1 MWKKE
6 TKTKTVKKLIV
17 VLAVLAVLFI
27 LGLSFAGVFRVRQVT
42 VTGNAYYTKEEVV
55 DLLLDEG
62 SLQNTLLV
70 YLRYKYQE
78 HPEIPFIDD
87 FEVTMDSWQSLKI
100 RVYEKNM
107 VGYVRYLGQDVY
119 FDKDGI
125 VVESSTQELEGIPQI
140 SGVTFDSLAIHQ
152 PLSVEDPTI
161 FDTILSITKLLTK
174 YDLDPDEIRFGAG
187 GELFLQLGDVKV
199 ALGTGENLDEKIS
212 RLKQLEGDLKD
223 KSGTLH
229 MENYTDSNRTEGR
242 CSFWH
247 DPFSAVIQMGH
258 QAKACG
264 HGKSCFFVYF
274 LNNALTVKFRLRT
287 SSILPGI

>member
-17 VLAVLAVLFI
+17 VLAALAVLFI

-70 YLRYKYQE
+70 YLRYKYHE

-229 MENYTDSNRTEGR
+229 MENYTDETTHISLE
-242 CSFWH
+242 
-247 DPFSAVIQMGH
+247 SA
-258 QAKACG
+258 K
-264 HGKSCFFVYF
+264 
-274 LNNALTVKFRLRT
+274 
-287 SSILPGI
+287 

>member
-17 VLAVLAVLFI
+17 VLAALAVLFI

-55 DLLLDEG
+55 NLLLDEG
-62 SLQNTLLV
+62 SHQNTLLV

-229 MENYTDSNRTEGR
+229 MENYTDETTHISLE
-242 CSFWH
+242 
-247 DPFSAVIQMGH
+247 SA
-258 QAKACG
+258 K
-264 HGKSCFFVYF
+264 
-274 LNNALTVKFRLRT
+274 
-287 SSILPGI
+287 

>member
-17 VLAVLAVLFI
+17 VLAALAVLFI

-107 VGYVRYLGQDVY
+107 VGYVRYLGQAVY

-229 MENYTDSNRTEGR
+229 MENYTDETTHISLE
-242 CSFWH
+242 
-247 DPFSAVIQMGH
+247 SA
-258 QAKACG
+258 K
-264 HGKSCFFVYF
+264 
-274 LNNALTVKFRLRT
+274 
-287 SSILPGI
+287 

>member
-17 VLAVLAVLFI
+17 VLAALAVLFI

-229 MENYTDSNRTEGR
+229 MENYTEETTHISLE
-242 CSFWH
+242 
-247 DPFSAVIQMGH
+247 SA
-258 QAKACG
+258 K
-264 HGKSCFFVYF
+264 
-274 LNNALTVKFRLRT
+274 
-287 SSILPGI
+287 

>member
-17 VLAVLAVLFI
+17 VLAALAVL
-27 LGLSFAGVFRVRQVT
+27 FRVRQVT
-42 VTGNAYYTKEEVV
+42 MTGNAYYTKEEVV

-229 MENYTDSNRTEGR
+229 MENYTDETTHISLE
-242 CSFWH
+242 
-247 DPFSAVIQMGH
+247 SA
-258 QAKACG
+258 K
-264 HGKSCFFVYF
+264 
-274 LNNALTVKFRLRT
+274 
-287 SSILPGI
+287 

>member
-17 VLAVLAVLFI
+17 VLAALAVLFI

-87 FEVTMDSWQSLKI
+87 FEVTMDSWHSLKI

-174 YDLDPDEIRFGAG
+174 YDLDPGEIRFGAG

-229 MENYTDSNRTEGR
+229 MENYTDETTHISLE
-242 CSFWH
+242 
-247 DPFSAVIQMGH
+247 SA
-258 QAKACG
+258 K
-264 HGKSCFFVYF
+264 
-274 LNNALTVKFRLRT
+274 
-287 SSILPGI
+287 

>member
-6 TKTKTVKKLIV
+6 TKTKTVRKLIV

-107 VGYVRYLGQDVY
+107 VGYVRYLGQNVY

-125 VVESSTQELEGIPQI
+125 VVESSAQELEGIPQI

-229 MENYTDSNRTEGR
+229 MENYTDETTHISLE
-242 CSFWH
+242 
-247 DPFSAVIQMGH
+247 A
-258 QAKACG
+258 AK
-264 HGKSCFFVYF
+264 
-274 LNNALTVKFRLRT
+274 
-287 SSILPGI
+287 

>member
-6 TKTKTVKKLIV
+6 TKTKTVRKLIV

-42 VTGNAYYTKEEVV
+42 VTGNAYYSKEEVV

-229 MENYTDSNRTEGR
+229 MENYTDETTHISLE
-242 CSFWH
+242 
-247 DPFSAVIQMGH
+247 SA
-258 QAKACG
+258 K
-264 HGKSCFFVYF
+264 
-274 LNNALTVKFRLRT
+274 
-287 SSILPGI
+287 

>member
-17 VLAVLAVLFI
+17 VLAALAVLFI

-199 ALGTGENLDEKIS
+199 ALGNGENLDEKIS

-229 MENYTDSNRTEGR
+229 MENYTDETTHISLE
-242 CSFWH
+242 
-247 DPFSAVIQMGH
+247 SA
-258 QAKACG
+258 K
-264 HGKSCFFVYF
+264 
-274 LNNALTVKFRLRT
+274 
-287 SSILPGI
+287 

>member
-1 MWKKE
+1 M
-6 TKTKTVKKLIV
+6 IV
-17 VLAVLAVLFI
+17 VLAALAVLFI

-107 VGYVRYLGQDVY
+107 VGYVRYLGQNVY

-125 VVESSTQELEGIPQI
+125 VVESSAQELEGIPQI

-229 MENYTDSNRTEGR
+229 MENYTDETTHISLE
-242 CSFWH
+242 
-247 DPFSAVIQMGH
+247 SA
-258 QAKACG
+258 K
-264 HGKSCFFVYF
+264 
-274 LNNALTVKFRLRT
+274 
-287 SSILPGI
+287 

>member
-1 MWKKE
+1 M
-6 TKTKTVKKLIV
+6 
-17 VLAVLAVLFI
+17 
-27 LGLSFAGVFRVRQVT
+27 T

-140 SGVTFDSLAIHQ
+140 SGVTFDSLAMHQ

-229 MENYTDSNRTEGR
+229 MENYTDETTHISLE
-242 CSFWH
+242 
-247 DPFSAVIQMGH
+247 SA
-258 QAKACG
+258 K
-264 HGKSCFFVYF
+264 
-274 LNNALTVKFRLRT
+274 
-287 SSILPGI
+287 

>member
-6 TKTKTVKKLIV
+6 TKTKTVRKLIV

-42 VTGNAYYTKEEVV
+42 VTGNAYYSKEEVV

-107 VGYVRYLGQDVY
+107 VGYVRYLGQNVY

-125 VVESSTQELEGIPQI
+125 VVESSAQELEGIPQI

-174 YDLDPDEIRFGAG
+174 YDLDPDEIRFGTG
-187 GELFLQLGDVKV
+187 GELLLQLGDVKV

-229 MENYTDSNRTEGR
+229 MENYTDETTHISLE
-242 CSFWH
+242 
-247 DPFSAVIQMGH
+247 SA
-258 QAKACG
+258 K
-264 HGKSCFFVYF
+264 
-274 LNNALTVKFRLRT
+274 
-287 SSILPGI
+287 

>member
-1 MWKKE
+1 M
-6 TKTKTVKKLIV
+6 IV
-17 VLAVLAVLFI
+17 VLAALAVLFI

-87 FEVTMDSWQSLKI
+87 FEVTMDSWHSLKI

-229 MENYTDSNRTEGR
+229 MENYTDETTHISLE
-242 CSFWH
+242 
-247 DPFSAVIQMGH
+247 SA
-258 QAKACG
+258 K
-264 HGKSCFFVYF
+264 
-274 LNNALTVKFRLRT
+274 
-287 SSILPGI
+287 

>member
-17 VLAVLAVLFI
+17 VLAALAVLFI

-62 SLQNTLLV
+62 SPQNTLLV

-229 MENYTDSNRTEGR
+229 MENYTDETTHISLE
-242 CSFWH
+242 
-247 DPFSAVIQMGH
+247 SA
-258 QAKACG
+258 K
-264 HGKSCFFVYF
+264 
-274 LNNALTVKFRLRT
+274 
-287 SSILPGI
+287 

>member
-1 MWKKE
+1 M
-6 TKTKTVKKLIV
+6 LFRSV

-229 MENYTDSNRTEGR
+229 MENYTDETTHISLE
-242 CSFWH
+242 
-247 DPFSAVIQMGH
+247 SA
-258 QAKACG
+258 K
-264 HGKSCFFVYF
+264 
-274 LNNALTVKFRLRT
+274 
-287 SSILPGI
+287 

>member
-17 VLAVLAVLFI
+17 VLAALAVLFI
-27 LGLSFAGVFRVRQVT
+27 LGLSFAGVFRVQQVT

-55 DLLLDEG
+55 NLLLDEG

-229 MENYTDSNRTEGR
+229 MENYTDETTHISLE
-242 CSFWH
+242 
-247 DPFSAVIQMGH
+247 SA
-258 QAKACG
+258 K
-264 HGKSCFFVYF
+264 
-274 LNNALTVKFRLRT
+274 
-287 SSILPGI
+287 

>member
-17 VLAVLAVLFI
+17 VLAALAVLFI

-187 GELFLQLGDVKV
+187 GELFLQLGGVKV

-229 MENYTDSNRTEGR
+229 MENYTDETTHISLE
-242 CSFWH
+242 
-247 DPFSAVIQMGH
+247 SA
-258 QAKACG
+258 K
-264 HGKSCFFVYF
+264 
-274 LNNALTVKFRLRT
+274 
-287 SSILPGI
+287 

>member
-1 MWKKE
+1 MRCIKCG
-6 TKTKTVKKLIV
+6 
-17 VLAVLAVLFI
+17 A
-27 LGLSFAGVFRVRQVT
+27 
-42 VTGNAYYTKEEVV
+42 
-55 DLLLDEG
+55 
-62 SLQNTLLV
+62 TLTDPG
-70 YLRYKYQE
+70 YCSSCGTE
-78 HPEIPFIDD
+78 
-87 FEVTMDSWQSLKI
+87 I

-229 MENYTDSNRTEGR
+229 MENYTDETTHISLE
-242 CSFWH
+242 
-247 DPFSAVIQMGH
+247 SA
-258 QAKACG
+258 K
-264 HGKSCFFVYF
+264 
-274 LNNALTVKFRLRT
+274 
-287 SSILPGI
+287 

>member
-1 MWKKE
+1 M
-6 TKTKTVKKLIV
+6 IV

-229 MENYTDSNRTEGR
+229 MENYTDETTHISLE
-242 CSFWH
+242 
-247 DPFSAVIQMGH
+247 SA
-258 QAKACG
+258 K
-264 HGKSCFFVYF
+264 
-274 LNNALTVKFRLRT
+274 
-287 SSILPGI
+287 

>member
-1 MWKKE
+1 MEKRNKNKDSKKIDRG
-6 TKTKTVKKLIV
+6 TGGTGSTVHIRIIFCRCFPG
-17 VLAVLAVLFI
+17 A
-27 LGLSFAGVFRVRQVT
+27 AGDCDRKCLLYQ
-42 VTGNAYYTKEEVV
+42 VV

-174 YDLDPDEIRFGAG
+174 YDLAPDEIRFGAG

-229 MENYTDSNRTEGR
+229 MENYTDETTHISLE
-242 CSFWH
+242 
-247 DPFSAVIQMGH
+247 SA
-258 QAKACG
+258 K
-264 HGKSCFFVYF
+264 
-274 LNNALTVKFRLRT
+274 
-287 SSILPGI
+287 

>member
-125 VVESSTQELEGIPQI
+125 VVESSTQELDGIPQI

-229 MENYTDSNRTEGR
+229 MENYTDETTHISLE
-242 CSFWH
+242 
-247 DPFSAVIQMGH
+247 SA
-258 QAKACG
+258 K
-264 HGKSCFFVYF
+264 
-274 LNNALTVKFRLRT
+274 
-287 SSILPGI
+287 

>member
-6 TKTKTVKKLIV
+6 TKTKTVRKLIV

-100 RVYEKNM
+100 RVYEKNL
-107 VGYVRYLGQDVY
+107 VGYVRYLGQNVY

-125 VVESSTQELEGIPQI
+125 VVESSTQDLEGIPQI

-161 FDTILSITKLLTK
+161 FDTILSMTSLLTK
-174 YDLDPDEIRFGAG
+174 EDLDPDGIRFGAG
-187 GELFLQLGDVKV
+187 SELFLQLGDVKV

-212 RLKQLEGDLKD
+212 RLKICA
-223 KSGTLH
+223 SGL
-229 MENYTDSNRTEGR
+229 
-242 CSFWH
+242 
-247 DPFSAVIQMGH
+247 
-258 QAKACG
+258 
-264 HGKSCFFVYF
+264 
-274 LNNALTVKFRLRT
+274 LR
-287 SSILPGI
+287 

>member
-17 VLAVLAVLFI
+17 VLAALAVLFI

-70 YLRYKYQE
+70 YLRYKCQE

-229 MENYTDSNRTEGR
+229 MENYTDETTHISLE
-242 CSFWH
+242 
-247 DPFSAVIQMGH
+247 SA
-258 QAKACG
+258 K
-264 HGKSCFFVYF
+264 
-274 LNNALTVKFRLRT
+274 
-287 SSILPGI
+287 

>member
-17 VLAVLAVLFI
+17 VLAALAVLFI

-152 PLSVEDPTI
+152 PLS
-161 FDTILSITKLLTK
+161 DTILSITKLLTK

-229 MENYTDSNRTEGR
+229 MENYTDETTHISLE
-242 CSFWH
+242 
-247 DPFSAVIQMGH
+247 SA
-258 QAKACG
+258 K
-264 HGKSCFFVYF
+264 
-274 LNNALTVKFRLRT
+274 
-287 SSILPGI
+287 

>member
-17 VLAVLAVLFI
+17 VLAALAVLFI

-107 VGYVRYLGQDVY
+107 VGYVRYLGQNVY

-125 VVESSTQELEGIPQI
+125 VVESSAQELEGIPQI

-174 YDLDPDEIRFGAG
+174 YDLAPDEIRFGAG

-229 MENYTDSNRTEGR
+229 MENYTDETTHISLE
-242 CSFWH
+242 
-247 DPFSAVIQMGH
+247 A
-258 QAKACG
+258 AK
-264 HGKSCFFVYF
+264 
-274 LNNALTVKFRLRT
+274 
-287 SSILPGI
+287 

>member
-1 MWKKE
+1 M
-6 TKTKTVKKLIV
+6 
-17 VLAVLAVLFI
+17 VLAALEVLFI

-107 VGYVRYLGQDVY
+107 VGYVRYLGQNVY

-125 VVESSTQELEGIPQI
+125 VVESSAQELEGIPQI

-229 MENYTDSNRTEGR
+229 MENYTDETTHISLE
-242 CSFWH
+242 
-247 DPFSAVIQMGH
+247 A
-258 QAKACG
+258 AK
-264 HGKSCFFVYF
+264 
-274 LNNALTVKFRLRT
+274 
-287 SSILPGI
+287 

>member
-6 TKTKTVKKLIV
+6 TKTKTVRKLIV

-229 MENYTDSNRTEGR
+229 MENYTDETTHISLE
-242 CSFWH
+242 
-247 DPFSAVIQMGH
+247 A
-258 QAKACG
+258 AK
-264 HGKSCFFVYF
+264 
-274 LNNALTVKFRLRT
+274 
-287 SSILPGI
+287 

>member
-6 TKTKTVKKLIV
+6 TKTKTVKKMIV
-17 VLAVLAVLFI
+17 VLAALAVLFI

-229 MENYTDSNRTEGR
+229 MENYTDETTHISLE
-242 CSFWH
+242 
-247 DPFSAVIQMGH
+247 SA
-258 QAKACG
+258 K
-264 HGKSCFFVYF
+264 
-274 LNNALTVKFRLRT
+274 
-287 SSILPGI
+287 

>member
-17 VLAVLAVLFI
+17 VLAALAVLFI

-152 PLSVEDPTI
+152 PLSVDDPTI
-161 FDTILSITKLLTK
+161 FDTILSITKLLSK
-174 YDLDPDEIRFGAG
+174 YDLVPDEIRFGAG

-229 MENYTDSNRTEGR
+229 MENYTDETTHISLE
-242 CSFWH
+242 
-247 DPFSAVIQMGH
+247 SA
-258 QAKACG
+258 K
-264 HGKSCFFVYF
+264 
-274 LNNALTVKFRLRT
+274 
-287 SSILPGI
+287 

>member
-17 VLAVLAVLFI
+17 VLAALAVLFI

-199 ALGTGENLDEKIS
+199 ALGTGEDLDEKIS

-229 MENYTDSNRTEGR
+229 MENYTDETTHISLE
-242 CSFWH
+242 
-247 DPFSAVIQMGH
+247 SA
-258 QAKACG
+258 K
-264 HGKSCFFVYF
+264 
-274 LNNALTVKFRLRT
+274 
-287 SSILPGI
+287 

>member
-1 MWKKE
+1 M
-6 TKTKTVKKLIV
+6 IV
-17 VLAVLAVLFI
+17 VLAALAVLFI

-212 RLKQLEGDLKD
+212 RLKQLEEDLKD

-229 MENYTDSNRTEGR
+229 MENYTDETTHISLE
-242 CSFWH
+242 
-247 DPFSAVIQMGH
+247 SA
-258 QAKACG
+258 K
-264 HGKSCFFVYF
+264 
-274 LNNALTVKFRLRT
+274 
-287 SSILPGI
+287 

>member
-174 YDLDPDEIRFGAG
+174 YDLDPGEIRFGAG

-229 MENYTDSNRTEGR
+229 MENYTDETTHISLE
-242 CSFWH
+242 
-247 DPFSAVIQMGH
+247 SA
-258 QAKACG
+258 K
-264 HGKSCFFVYF
+264 
-274 LNNALTVKFRLRT
+274 
-287 SSILPGI
+287 

>member
-6 TKTKTVKKLIV
+6 TKTKTVRKLIV

-62 SLQNTLLV
+62 SLQNTILV

-107 VGYVRYLGQDVY
+107 VGYVRYLGQNVY

-125 VVESSTQELEGIPQI
+125 VVESSAQELEGIPQI

-174 YDLDPDEIRFGAG
+174 YDLDPDETRCGAG
-187 GELFLQLGDVKV
+187 GELFRQLGDVKV

-212 RLKQLEGDLKD
+212 RLKQLEEDLKD

-229 MENYTDSNRTEGR
+229 MENYTDETTHISLE
-242 CSFWH
+242 
-247 DPFSAVIQMGH
+247 SA
-258 QAKACG
+258 K
-264 HGKSCFFVYF
+264 
-274 LNNALTVKFRLRT
+274 
-287 SSILPGI
+287 

>member
-6 TKTKTVKKLIV
+6 TKTKPKKLIV
-17 VLAVLAVLFI
+17 VLAALAVLFI

-55 DLLLDEG
+55 NLLLDEG

-229 MENYTDSNRTEGR
+229 MENYTDETTHISLE
-242 CSFWH
+242 
-247 DPFSAVIQMGH
+247 SA
-258 QAKACG
+258 K
-264 HGKSCFFVYF
+264 
-274 LNNALTVKFRLRT
+274 
-287 SSILPGI
+287 

>member
-17 VLAVLAVLFI
+17 VLAALAVLFI

-55 DLLLDEG
+55 NLLLDEG

-187 GELFLQLGDVKV
+187 GELVLQLGDVKV

-229 MENYTDSNRTEGR
+229 MENYTDETTHISLE
-242 CSFWH
+242 
-247 DPFSAVIQMGH
+247 SA
-258 QAKACG
+258 K
-264 HGKSCFFVYF
+264 
-274 LNNALTVKFRLRT
+274 
-287 SSILPGI
+287 

>member
-6 TKTKTVKKLIV
+6 TKTKTVRKLIV

-212 RLKQLEGDLKD
+212 RLKQLEEDLKD

-229 MENYTDSNRTEGR
+229 MENYTDETTHISLE
-242 CSFWH
+242 
-247 DPFSAVIQMGH
+247 SA
-258 QAKACG
+258 K
-264 HGKSCFFVYF
+264 
-274 LNNALTVKFRLRT
+274 
-287 SSILPGI
+287 

>member
-17 VLAVLAVLFI
+17 VLAALAVLFI
-27 LGLSFAGVFRVRQVT
+27 LGLSFAGVFRVQQVT

-229 MENYTDSNRTEGR
+229 MENYTDETTHISLE
-242 CSFWH
+242 
-247 DPFSAVIQMGH
+247 SA
-258 QAKACG
+258 K
-264 HGKSCFFVYF
+264 
-274 LNNALTVKFRLRT
+274 
-287 SSILPGI
+287 

>member
-17 VLAVLAVLFI
+17 VLAALAVLFI

-70 YLRYKYQE
+70 YLLYKYQE

-229 MENYTDSNRTEGR
+229 MENYTDETTHISLE
-242 CSFWH
+242 
-247 DPFSAVIQMGH
+247 SA
-258 QAKACG
+258 K
-264 HGKSCFFVYF
+264 
-274 LNNALTVKFRLRT
+274 
-287 SSILPGI
+287 

>member
-17 VLAVLAVLFI
+17 VLVALAVLFI

-212 RLKQLEGDLKD
+212 RLKQLGGDLKD

-229 MENYTDSNRTEGR
+229 MENYTDETTHISLE
-242 CSFWH
+242 
-247 DPFSAVIQMGH
+247 SA
-258 QAKACG
+258 K
-264 HGKSCFFVYF
+264 
-274 LNNALTVKFRLRT
+274 
-287 SSILPGI
+287 

>member
-42 VTGNAYYTKEEVV
+42 VTGNAYYSKEEVV

-107 VGYVRYLGQDVY
+107 VGYVRYLGQNVY

-125 VVESSTQELEGIPQI
+125 VVESSAQELEGIPQI

-161 FDTILSITKLLTK
+161 FDTILSITKLQTK

-229 MENYTDSNRTEGR
+229 MENYTDETTHISLE
-242 CSFWH
+242 
-247 DPFSAVIQMGH
+247 A
-258 QAKACG
+258 AK
-264 HGKSCFFVYF
+264 
-274 LNNALTVKFRLRT
+274 
-287 SSILPGI
+287 